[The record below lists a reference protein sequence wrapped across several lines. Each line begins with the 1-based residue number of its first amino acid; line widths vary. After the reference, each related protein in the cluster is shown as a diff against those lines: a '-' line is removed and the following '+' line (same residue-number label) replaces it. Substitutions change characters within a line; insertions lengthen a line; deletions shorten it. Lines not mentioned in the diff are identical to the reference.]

1 MVNKTWT
8 TIYISDEAL
17 ELLKNTKITFHWIEL
32 KKHSDK
38 IIWLVNLYKS
48 KNI

>member
-17 ELLKNTKITFHWIEL
+17 KLLHDTNVKFHWL
-32 KKHSDK
+32 TPKTNSDK
-38 IIWLVNLYKS
+38 ILALLNLYKS
-48 KNI
+48 KDI

>member
-17 ELLKNTKITFHWIEL
+17 KLLHEVKIDFHWL
-32 KKHSDK
+32 LPKTNSDK
-38 IIWLVNLYKS
+38 IIALIQLYKS